1 MNQPAKQLPSTPRA
15 LTPRQ
20 ADRRARILAS
30 AITLVSRMGFDAVTM
45 RMIAHESGTAEKT
58 LYNIFGTKDR
68 LIAIAAHDRSADVFA
83 LAAAREPVP
92 GWQRLLAFARAAAD
106 VTLEAPVLSRALARL
121 LLDHS
126 ELVGLQ
132 DVYENQGGAIL
143 GGVVAEGFLA
153 PDAPIALLVRLIR
166 LAVVSAVVFWSHGE
180 IADAELE
187 PYLASR
193 CAETLLPYATQAGY
207 AEFHRSAM
215 RAAAHITPPATCD

>member
-1 MNQPAKQLPSTPRA
+1 MNQPAKPLPSAPRP

-30 AITLVSRMGFDAVTM
+30 AITLVSQMGFDAVTM
-45 RMIAHESGTAEKT
+45 RMIARESGTAEKT

-92 GWQRLLAFARAAAD
+92 GWPQLLAFARAAAE

-132 DVYENQGGAIL
+132 DVYEIQVGAIL
-143 GGVVAEGFLA
+143 GGIVAEGLVV
-153 PDAPIALLVRLIR
+153 PDAPAALLVRLIR
-166 LAVVSAVVFWSHGE
+166 LAVVSAVVFWSHRE

-187 PYLASR
+187 PYLVSR
-193 CAETLLPYATQAGY
+193 CAETLLPYATKAGD
-207 AEFHRSAM
+207 
-215 RAAAHITPPATCD
+215 AAFRTTAREGIATSTCD